1 MILNAFK
8 SAIFSLRLI
17 EITGNLQSF
26 RKSLRQTLVFM
37 ENSTVLERLNFSFS
51 EDFPLEPR
59 KVSF

>member
-8 SAIFSLRLI
+8 SAIFPLRLT

-26 RKSLRQTLVFM
+26 KKSLRQTLVFM
-37 ENSTVLERLNFSFS
+37 ENSTVRERLNFSLS
-51 EDFPLEPR
+51 EDFPLEPT